1 MFLLFSTLLLCVLC
15 QVITADSYQN
25 NLIPYEHNYY
35 YPDYA
40 FNYSSPVY
48 STRQKRIF
56 DEDIDLGNINIVV
69 LLLCFFFPIS
79 WRFSIL
85 EMSFRLSFTGLIPI
99 DQLGT
104 YIYLRMPF
112 RFSLPSRAKSRSS
125 YSGLSSGRS
134 LEEEEGHDLPSRSE
148 LYHQLEN
155 YVSRWTVAFD
165 WLTEKILTSDWLIGR
180 MLTSDWLIEISLTSD
195 WSRVTGVE
203 DGHACIL
210 RAMCEISATP
220 LHDDG
225 LLGINIDH
233 LLLSWCYK
241 LPSCCVTSLDWSQTL
256 TQQLCQQKQFYQC
269 SGDAINFLLTGTFT
283 APDQSGVDPSYFE
296 AQAEGQ
302 VTWWIF

>member
-1 MFLLFSTLLLCVLC
+1 M
-15 QVITADSYQN
+15 
-25 NLIPYEHNYY
+25 
-35 YPDYA
+35 
-40 FNYSSPVY
+40 
-48 STRQKRIF
+48 
-56 DEDIDLGNINIVV
+56 
-69 LLLCFFFPIS
+69 FFFPIS

-165 WLTEKILTSDWLIGR
+165 WLTEKILTSDWLIAK

-233 LLLSWCYK
+233 LLLSWCYN
-241 LPSCCVTSLDWSQTL
+241 LPKNACVTSLDWAQTL